1 MKKREREG
9 RREIERVK
17 GKARGRDRKKT
28 ELINRINR
36 DAVRS

>member
-17 GKARGRDRKKT
+17 GKAKGRDRKKQS
-28 ELINRINR
+28 L
-36 DAVRS
+36 